1 MRDEILT
8 YLGTQSF
15 SSYIVST
22 ELPFD
27 SNGTE
32 LYIKNPKR
40 IYVDNAQLAVE
51 PFIGVMSA
59 MNIDQETTTVNIYF
73 ANDAKTLPSD
83 YSTVVTSCRNA
94 KNQTYTVSFFNT
106 YSDTKTEYK
115 NDLLVTNVELRFIRI
130 ITS

>member
-1 MRDEILT
+1 MRSDILT
-8 YLGTQSF
+8 YLGTQQF
-15 SSYIVST
+15 SNYVVST

-40 IYVDNAQLAVE
+40 IYVDNDQVSIE

-94 KNQTYTVSFFNT
+94 KNQSYAANYMNT

-115 NDLLVTNVELRFIRI
+115 NDLLVTNVEIRFVRI